1 MTKIFN
7 TKSNK
12 YLTSGFYVLA
22 IVVANIGFTYIP
34 MIPMPGGE
42 MFAPMSLLVG
52 FVFVLRDFAQR
63 DLEHKVFIPMGLG
76 LVFSYLLAN
85 PFVAFAS
92 AVAFAISELVDWAVY
107 TYSGKP
113 IKERILISS
122 AVSTPADSAVF
133 MLMLGFFSWYGFVV
147 MVVSKMLGALAVY
160 YILKRK
166 SDASFV

>member
-1 MTKIFN
+1 MNSYMT
-7 TKSNK
+7 SA
-12 YLTSGFYVLA
+12 YYVGA
-22 IVVANIGFTYIP
+22 IVVANVGFTYIP
-34 MIPMPGGE
+34 MIPLPGGE

-63 DLEHKVFIPMGLG
+63 DLGHKVFIPMTIG
-76 LVFSYLLAN
+76 LVLSYLLAD

-107 TYSGKP
+107 TYSGNP

-160 YILKRK
+160 YMLKRK
-166 SDASFV
+166 NDASFV

>member
-1 MTKIFN
+1 MNSYMT
-7 TKSNK
+7 SA
-12 YLTSGFYVLA
+12 YYVGA
-22 IVVANIGFTYIP
+22 IVVANVGFTYIP
-34 MIPMPGGE
+34 MIPLPGGE

-63 DLEHKVFIPMGLG
+63 DLGHKVFIPMTIG
-76 LVFSYLLAN
+76 LVLSYLLAD

-92 AVAFAISELVDWAVY
+92 AVAFVISELVDWAVY
-107 TYSGKP
+107 TYSGNP

-160 YILKRK
+160 YMLKRK
-166 SDASFV
+166 NDASFV